1 MFDKDGRG
9 HYEEMIT
16 IIKRF
21 IDKDN
26 SASNWIIDT
35 HKLAPSFFFH
45 LLHWQDMKNLTI
57 FYRWSEQLSRGA
69 IGAFSELI
77 VDTDGRKERFQMFLC
92 DLKWIN

>member
-35 HKLAPSFFFH
+35 HKLAPSFFF
-45 LLHWQDMKNLTI
+45 I
-57 FYRWSEQLSRGA
+57 YY
-69 IGAFSELI
+69 
-77 VDTDGRKERFQMFLC
+77 TDKIW
-92 DLKWIN
+92 KTS

>member
-35 HKLAPSFFFH
+35 HKLAPRFFSFIT
-45 LLHWQDMKNLTI
+45 LTRYEKLDN
-57 FYRWSEQLSRGA
+57 FLSLIWTNVPRSNRRL
-69 IGAFSELI
+69 SELI

-92 DLKWIN
+92 DLK